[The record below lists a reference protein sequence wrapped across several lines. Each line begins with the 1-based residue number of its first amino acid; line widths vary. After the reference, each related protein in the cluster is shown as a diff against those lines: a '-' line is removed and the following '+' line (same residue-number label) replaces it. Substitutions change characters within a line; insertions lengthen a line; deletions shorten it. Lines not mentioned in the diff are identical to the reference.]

1 MEKEYVKPAILVAK
15 MEMESLLA
23 AQSDEIE
30 LSDEE
35 AKSWLGMSSN
45 RFGFVDDEEE

>member
-1 MEKEYVKPAILVAK
+1 MEKEYVKPAIEVAK

-23 AQSDEIE
+23 AESIG

-35 AKSWLGMSSN
+35 ATGEMCSK
-45 RFGFVDDEEE
+45 RYDFVDDEDEEE

>member
-1 MEKEYVKPAILVAK
+1 MAMEKEYVKPVIEMAK

-23 AQSDEIE
+23 ASESIG

-35 AKSWLGMSSN
+35 ATWEMCSKRSDI
-45 RFGFVDDEEE
+45 FDEEEE